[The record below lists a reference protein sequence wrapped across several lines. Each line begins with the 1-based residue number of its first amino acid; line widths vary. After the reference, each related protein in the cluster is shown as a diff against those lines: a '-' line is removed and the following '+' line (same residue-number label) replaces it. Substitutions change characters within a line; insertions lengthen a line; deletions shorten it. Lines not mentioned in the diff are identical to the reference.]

1 MCKVGLVHSFFRTV
15 YKEIALFIPQATKAA
30 VKALGMIVRVELY
43 AYLMLAY
50 KTTP

>member
-15 YKEIALFIPQATKAA
+15 YKETLFVLQATKAA